1 MVWMTTL
8 RSAPAT
14 TLVDSK
20 RVQEAQV
27 PAELQE
33 PGAGLARL
41 DVPVELVL
49 AQVAGGE
56 QVPDPAVR
64 VARIR
69 GRGTRPG
76 PLTFE
81 LGPVAVPLARRRLA
95 AASRSSQSG
104 TTCSIGVP
112 RLPARTASSTAW
124 CLAS

>member
-14 TLVDSK
+14 TRVDS
-20 RVQEAQV
+20 RRAQGAQV
-27 PAELQE
+27 PAELQD

-41 DVPVELVL
+41 DEPVELVL

-64 VARIR
+64 VWVARIR

-76 PLTFE
+76 LRSPE
-81 LGPVAVPLARRRLA
+81 VAMRQLLNAGGWRRAGR
-95 AASRSSQSG
+95 
-104 TTCSIGVP
+104 
-112 RLPARTASSTAW
+112 
-124 CLAS
+124 